1 MKKYIPDTNV
11 FLRFILNDIPSQA
24 KKAEDIFQ
32 KAKNGKIEIFVPQI
46 VIFEI
51 HFVLEKYYQLTKVQ
65 TTEKIKAILSAEYLK
80 VESKEIFLKAID
92 RWADKNISFPDAY
105 LISAAE
111 NLQAE
116 FYSFDRKLEN

>member
-11 FLRFILNDIPSQA
+11 FLRFILDDIPSQV
-24 KKAEDIFQ
+24 KKAEEFFQ
-32 KAKNGKIEIFVPQI
+32 RAKNGKIEIVVPQI

-51 HFVLEKYYQLTKVQ
+51 HFVLEKYYKLTKAE

-92 RWADKNISFPDAY
+92 HWSNKNISFPDAF

-111 NLQAE
+111 NIQAE
-116 FYSFDRKLEN
+116 LYSFDRKLNN